1 VGCRGTAIAAA
12 AAVEAE
18 HAVRPPVVKR
28 EAWGIWL
35 KVTEG
40 GVRGCLVLC
49 NGRGSPGVFGALA
62 RGYEASTILVR
73 KNMLTRLI
81 CTNYVK

>member
-18 HAVRPPVVKR
+18 HACTATGG
-28 EAWGIWL
+28 E
-35 KVTEG
+35 EG
-40 GVRGCLVLC
+40 GVGDLVES
-49 NGRGSPGVFGALA
+49 NGRGSPGVFGAP
-62 RGYEASTILVR
+62 ASTILVR

>member
-18 HAVRPPVVKR
+18 HACTATGG
-28 EAWGIWL
+28 E
-35 KVTEG
+35 EG
-40 GVRGCLVLC
+40 GVGDLVES